1 MKVAD
6 KLFTIQ
12 NKKIVEYIVEQK
24 TTIETVKWIE
34 TEFLL
39 KNSTSFITNKRK
51 LSDIDDYFTT
61 KEEAEKI
68 LTIIKKYI

>member
-1 MKVAD
+1 
-6 KLFTIQ
+6 LFTIQ

>member
-24 TTIETVKWIE
+24 TTIETVK
-34 TEFLL
+34 
-39 KNSTSFITNKRK
+39 
-51 LSDIDDYFTT
+51 
-61 KEEAEKI
+61 
-68 LTIIKKYI
+68 